1 MRSSLATFALLSLG
15 LVACGGDPKPE
26 PKSAAP
32 TSEPQKQAAPQGAT
46 DVPAKDRADA
56 GTVRIDDAIRAACGD
71 LPSAS
76 FDFDSAAL
84 SPSAGQAFASLAK
97 CFTTGALKGRTL
109 RVVGHTD
116 SRGEAQYNIALG
128 HRRAGSV
135 SALLAQKGMDKGR
148 LETSSK
154 GAIEATGTD
163 DEGMARDRRVD
174 LFLAPAQ

>member
-1 MRSSLATFALLSLG
+1 MRSSLATLALLSLG

-26 PKSAAP
+26 PKAAAATSEPRASSAP
-32 TSEPQKQAAPQGAT
+32 TSAPSAPAA
-46 DVPAKDRADA
+46 DRADA

-84 SPSAGQAFASLAK
+84 SASAGQAFAALAK
-97 CFTTGALKGRTL
+97 CFTTGALRGRTL

-135 SALLAQKGMDKGR
+135 ASLLTQKGMDKGK

-163 DEGMARDRRVD
+163 EEGMARDRRVD